1 MVSSNRTRSSNHKP
15 KHKMFHLNMR
25 KNFSLKVAEPW
36 KRLPREVIQYPSLEA
51 FKTHL
56 EAIKERYCSHSSFV
70 LHMN

>member
-1 MVSSNRTRSSNHKP
+1 
-15 KHKMFHLNMR
+15 MFHLNMR